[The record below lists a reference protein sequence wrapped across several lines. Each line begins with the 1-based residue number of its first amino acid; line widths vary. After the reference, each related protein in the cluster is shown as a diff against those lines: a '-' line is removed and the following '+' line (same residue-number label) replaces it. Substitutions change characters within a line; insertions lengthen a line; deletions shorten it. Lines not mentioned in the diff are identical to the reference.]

1 MTFSK
6 KFLYGITIAYGIGAV
21 LLILVMTDLFQENP
35 LQERYLLLWMLIVV
49 NSFMIAKRWQASRKN
64 LRP

>member
-1 MTFSK
+1 MIFSK

-35 LQERYLLLWMLIVV
+35 FQKRYLLLWMLIVV
-49 NSFMIAKRWQASRKN
+49 NTFMLAKRWKAHRKN
-64 LRP
+64 LR